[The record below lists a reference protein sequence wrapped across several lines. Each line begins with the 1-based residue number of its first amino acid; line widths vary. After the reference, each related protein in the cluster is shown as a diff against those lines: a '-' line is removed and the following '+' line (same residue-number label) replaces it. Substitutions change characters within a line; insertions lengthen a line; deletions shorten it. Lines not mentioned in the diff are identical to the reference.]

1 MKLHAN
7 RRRLLCATGALA
19 LSPWSFA
26 VAAGK
31 SQEDGPGYTIAQVV
45 DTSVAQR
52 DVSKDF
58 MIGARAAW
66 QEVNAK
72 GGLRDLQIRHA
83 IFEVD
88 GTPQTVQDALQALSA
103 DRTCIALSATA
114 GERTALELVVQ
125 LRKKNLAL
133 AHVAPWLQNSTLEVD
148 NRTFPIFAARQE
160 QLSYALRTLI
170 ERGEREVGVIYAT
183 DQDLHQYRED
193 IEQLARN
200 LKLRLQTFEPNGD
213 LGQMGHR
220 LTPDT
225 PAILL
230 FVGGTPEIMSFIQ
243 GIQGQRQRY
252 LVALA
257 DVNLQTLSQL
267 GGTRRIPIIG
277 TQVVPVMSSKLP
289 IVRTYKSVLAK
300 RFDEPPS
307 ALSLAGF
314 IAAQYTFDVLNTVDG
329 PMTRANVLKAFQKR
343 SYTDVGGF
351 QISYDNSRRSINFVA
366 QSMLTADGR
375 VVS

>member
-1 MKLHAN
+1 MKMHTN

-19 LSPWSFA
+19 LSPWGFA
-26 VAAGK
+26 LATDK
-31 SQEDGPGYTIAQVV
+31 PKEDGPGYTIAQVI
-45 DTSVAQR
+45 DTSVAQQ

-72 GGLRDLQIRHA
+72 GGLRDQQIRHA
-83 IFEVD
+83 TFEVD
-88 GTPQTVQDALQALSA
+88 GTPPSIQAALQELSA
-103 DRTCIALSATA
+103 DRTCIAISATA
-114 GERTALELVVQ
+114 GERAALELTMQ
-125 LRKKNLAL
+125 LRKKNIAL
-133 AHVAPWLQNSTLEVD
+133 AHVAPWLQNATLDVD

-160 QLSYALRTLI
+160 QISYALRTLI
-170 ERGEREVGVIYAT
+170 ERGEREVGVVYAT
-183 DQDLHQYRED
+183 DQDLRHYRED

-200 LKLRLQTFEPNGD
+200 LKLNLHTFEPNGD

-230 FVGGTPEIMSFIQ
+230 FVGGTPEIITFIQ
-243 GIQGQRQRY
+243 GISGQRQRY
-252 LVALA
+252 VIALA

-267 GGTRRIPIIG
+267 GGARRMPVIG
-277 TQVVPVMSSKLP
+277 TQVVPVMSSNLP
-289 IVRTYKSVLAK
+289 IVRMYKSVLGK
-300 RFDEPPS
+300 RFDEPPT

-314 IAAQYTFDVLNTVDG
+314 IAARYTFEVLNSVDG
-329 PMTRANVLKAFQKR
+329 PMTRANVLKTFQKR
-343 SYTDVGGF
+343 SFTDVGGF
-351 QISYDNSRRSINFVA
+351 RISYGNARRSFNFVA